1 MQSKEKRRTWTEAED
16 LVLLRQVSL
25 LRPFQARHGDVMTL
39 WDRDAETLCDEESFQ
54 RLVDGKKLQSRFNHL
69 IDKHRKF
76 DKQALRLSCVE
87 EDESET
93 SMILNDLVQLVDD
106 AKIEN
111 ENNKK
116 EKKLEEKKSE
126 DAGQIIRDEAM
137 KTCKKRKSDTN
148 DETRGNPN
156 LALIE
161 LMKAEY
167 MSDMEFRQKKMD
179 IKRAQ
184 LEQEAQ
190 ERRLEREERQKDR
203 ELQLK
208 LAELETRKLELKLAE
223 IEAVKWQRLHLNND

>member
-1 MQSKEKRRTWTEAED
+1 MQSKEKRRNWTEAED
-16 LVLLRQVSL
+16 LILLRQVL
-25 LRPFQARHGDVMTL
+25 LRPFQARHGDVMAL
-39 WDRDAETLCDEESFQ
+39 WDRIAETLCDEESFQ

-76 DKQALRLSCVE
+76 DKQALRLSGVE
-87 EDESET
+87 EEESET
-93 SMILNDLVQLVDD
+93 SMILDDLIQLVDD

-111 ENNKK
+111 ANDKK
-116 EKKLEEKKSE
+116 EKKLEEKKAE
-126 DAGQIIRDEAM
+126 AAGQIIRDETM
-137 KTCKKRKSDTN
+137 KTCKKRKSDAN

-167 MSDMEFRQKKMD
+167 MSEMEFRQKKMD

-184 LEQEAQ
+184 LEQEA
-190 ERRLEREERQKDR
+190 EKRRLEREERQKDR

-208 LAELETRKLELKLAE
+208 LAGLETRNLELKLAE
-223 IEAVKWQRLHLNND
+223 IEAAKWQRLHSNND

>member
-1 MQSKEKRRTWTEAED
+1 MQSKEKRRNWTEVED
-16 LVLLRQVSL
+16 LVLLRQVSF

-39 WDRDAETLCDEESFQ
+39 WDRVAGTLCDEESFQ
-54 RLVDGKKLQSRFNHL
+54 RLVDGKKLQRRFNHL

-76 DKQALRLSCVE
+76 DKQALRLSGVE

-93 SMILNDLVQLVDD
+93 SMILDDLVQLVDD

-111 ENNKK
+111 ENDKK
-116 EKKLEEKKSE
+116 KKKLEEKKSE
-126 DAGQIIRDEAM
+126 AAGQIIRDEAM

-156 LALIE
+156 L
-161 LMKAEY
+161 
-167 MSDMEFRQKKMD
+167 EFRQKKMD

-208 LAELETRKLELKLAE
+208 LAELEKRKLELKLTE
-223 IEAVKWQRLHLNND
+223 IEAVKWQRLHSNND

>member
-1 MQSKEKRRTWTEAED
+1 MQSKEKRRNWTEAED
-16 LVLLRQVSL
+16 LILRRQVSL
-25 LRPFQARHGDVMTL
+25 LRPFQARHGDVMAL
-39 WDRDAETLCDEESFQ
+39 WERVAETLCDEESFQ
-54 RLVDGKKLQSRFNHL
+54 RLVDGKKLQSNHL

-76 DKQALRLSCVE
+76 DKQALRLSGVE
-87 EDESET
+87 EEESET
-93 SMILNDLVQLVDD
+93 SMILDDLIQLVDD

-111 ENNKK
+111 ENDKK
-116 EKKLEEKKSE
+116 EKKLEEKKAE
-126 DAGQIIRDEAM
+126 AAGQKIRDEAM
-137 KTCKKRKSDTN
+137 KTCKKRKSDAN

-167 MSDMEFRQKKMD
+167 MSEMEFRQKKMD

-184 LEQEAQ
+184 LEQEAE

-223 IEAVKWQRLHLNND
+223 IEAAKWQRLHSNND